1 MEWKK
6 YGRDNDQNCPKVL
19 TPKEISKKRTP
30 RSIKRKNKLPQP
42 RHIIFKPLKTKN
54 RRKLLMAARD
64 KRNFTHKGTKTE
76 KQQISHQKLC
86 NLEGNGVASI
96 KCLKRKVSPEF

>member
-1 MEWKK
+1 
-6 YGRDNDQNCPKVL
+6 
-19 TPKEISKKRTP
+19 
-30 RSIKRKNKLPQP
+30 
-42 RHIIFKPLKTKN
+42 
-54 RRKLLMAARD
+54 MAARD

-86 NLEGNGVASI
+86 NLEGNGVSSI